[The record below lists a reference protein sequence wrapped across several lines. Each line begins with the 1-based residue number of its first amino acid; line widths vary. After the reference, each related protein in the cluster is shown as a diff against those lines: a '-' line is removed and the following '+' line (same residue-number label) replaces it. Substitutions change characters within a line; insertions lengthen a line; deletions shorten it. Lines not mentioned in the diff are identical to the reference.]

1 MTGSSLG
8 QILRE
13 DFDRLARSQG
23 LPFRVHRA
31 AKMMMRCRTAALGGH
46 VQCCR
51 NGHMVGMHY
60 NSCRHRSCP
69 QCSHR
74 DQSRW
79 SELQASRLLACD
91 HYHVIFTLPH
101 ELNDLWS
108 WNRSLMMDLLFA
120 AASQSMSQLLRD
132 PRFLGARPG
141 MILSLHT
148 WGRTLTQHPHVHAL
162 ISAGGLDDSGQ
173 WRSSR
178 ADYLVPV
185 KALKPIYRGKFLDAL
200 EQSLTRGRLTLP
212 TGMTTSQAK
221 ALLKRTS
228 RKPWNIRIQ
237 SRYRHGR
244 GVMQYLARYV
254 RGGPIRNQ
262 QLQRVDSDT
271 VSFSY
276 RDHRDH
282 RTKSMTLTRSVFLQR
297 LFWHVPVRG
306 KHTTR
311 YYGLYR
317 PQEKSGRER
326 CRRLLGQRPEPK
338 QPSRPTWQQWL
349 EQKGLG
355 KLAQCKHCGAE
366 ILARAAVPTQDPD
379 RTMSIASGPRSEFV
393 QQAVGADNSS
403 APGRRR

>member
-1 MTGSSLG
+1 
-8 QILRE
+8 
-13 DFDRLARSQG
+13 
-23 LPFRVHRA
+23 
-31 AKMMMRCRTAALGGH
+31 MMMQCRTAALGGH

-51 NGHMVGMHY
+51 NNHVVGVHY

-79 SELQASRLLACD
+79 SELQTSRLLACD

-101 ELNDLWS
+101 ELNDVWS

-120 AASQSMSQLLRD
+120 AASRSMSQLLRD

-148 WGRTLTQHPHVHAL
+148 WGRTLSRHPHVHAL
-162 ISAGGLDDSGQ
+162 ISAGGLDGSGQ
-173 WRSSR
+173 WRSTR

-200 EQSLTRGRLTLP
+200 EQALDSDRLRLP
-212 TGMTTSQAK
+212 TGMTTLQAK
-221 ALLKRTS
+221 ALLERTS

-237 SRYRHGR
+237 SRYRHGQ

-262 QLQRVDSDT
+262 QLRRVDSGT

-282 RTKSMTLTRSVFLQR
+282 RNKSMTLTRAGFLER
-297 LFWHVPVRG
+297 LFWHVPVPG

-317 PQEKSGRER
+317 PQERSGRER
-326 CRRLLGQRPEPK
+326 CRHLLGQRPEPK
-338 QPSRPTWQQWL
+338 RPPRPTWQDWL
-349 EQKGLG
+349 GQKGLG
-355 KLAQCKHCGAE
+355 KLAQCKRCGAE
-366 ILARAAVPTQDPD
+366 ILARAAEPTDNAD
-379 RTMSIASGPRSEFV
+379 RTMSIASGPRSRFV

>member
-1 MTGSSLG
+1 M
-8 QILRE
+8 Q
-13 DFDRLARSQG
+13 
-23 LPFRVHRA
+23 
-31 AKMMMRCRTAALGGH
+31 CRTAALGGH
-46 VQCCR
+46 IQCCR
-51 NGHMVGMHY
+51 NGHVVGVHY

-101 ELNDLWS
+101 ELNGLWS

-120 AASQSMSQLLRD
+120 AASRSISQLLCD

-148 WGRTLTQHPHVHAL
+148 WGRTLSRHPHVHAL
-162 ISAGGLDDSGQ
+162 ISAGGLDGSGQ

-185 KALKPIYRGKFLDAL
+185 KALKPIYRGKFLDSL
-200 EQSLTRGRLTLP
+200 EQALASERLKLP
-212 TGMTTSQAK
+212 AGMSASEAK

-237 SRYRHGR
+237 TRYRHGR

-262 QLQRVDSDT
+262 QLQQVDSGT

-282 RTKSMTLTRSVFLQR
+282 HKKSMTLTRAAFLQR
-297 LFWHVPVRG
+297 IFWHVPVPG

-317 PQEKSGRER
+317 PQEKSNRER
-326 CRRLLGQRPEPK
+326 CRHLLRQRPEPDR
-338 QPSRPTWQQWL
+338 PPRPTWQDWL
-349 EQKGLG
+349 QQKGLG
-355 KLAQCKHCGAE
+355 KLAQCKRCGAK
-366 ILARAAVPTQDPD
+366 IIAQAAAPMEGDV
-379 RTMSIASGPRSEFV
+379 RTMTIATGPRREFV